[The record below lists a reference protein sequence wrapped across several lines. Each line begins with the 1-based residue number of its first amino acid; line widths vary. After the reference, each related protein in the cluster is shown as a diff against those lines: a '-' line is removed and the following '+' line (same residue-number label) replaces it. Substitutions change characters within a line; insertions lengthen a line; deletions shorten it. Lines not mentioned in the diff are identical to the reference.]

1 MRAAV
6 IPMLSCL
13 EFPHFKLLF
22 SYFYTNSNWS
32 FLAFLFS
39 SKIPFFSLAHRIKTP
54 SHFVFSLLLLHM
66 VLTTF
71 CQLFFCILFP
81 ICSFL
86 SISSTKNS
94 VSDDCN
100 FNTSIQLQHLIFPS
114 SMWCLAPVIFS
125 MEELNYSSPF
135 LLIQPPSN
143 T

>member
-1 MRAAV
+1 MLFFFSANESYPLFIYFIFHFNKKLREGGEMRAAV
-6 IPMLSCL
+6 IPTLSCL
-13 EFPHFKLLF
+13 EFLHFKLLF
-22 SYFYTNSNWS
+22 RYLYNNSNWS
-32 FLAFLFS
+32 FLAFLFN

-94 VSDDCN
+94 ASQDCY
-100 FNTSIQLQHLIFPS
+100 FNKSIQL
-114 SMWCLAPVIFS
+114 
-125 MEELNYSSPF
+125 
-135 LLIQPPSN
+135 
-143 T
+143 